1 MPYSSKATNNKSTWY
16 RGHGH
21 YSKQKVPEFLQPNF
35 SGRSLFSSAPEKTFF
50 FFQYKELYFFPSS
63 AFQFLSIYFY
73 TVHEERTMYTC
84 LESQCLWSR
93 SPSFLPVRRYTL
105 LGDSADPLTYSRHRR
120 EQNSSPVCLHMT
132 PLVWSACLWWGPKQT
147 EDHAVWYFQLYQ
159 PIKHIKNT
167 CYLCSVKLCI
177 QNITCNL

>member
-50 FFQYKELYFFPSS
+50 FFSTKSFTFFLQVHFNFFPST
-63 AFQFLSIYFY
+63 SILYMKKEQCI
-73 TVHEERTMYTC
+73 HCTC

-93 SPSFLPVRRYTL
+93 SPSFLPVRQYTL

-120 EQNSSPVCLHMT
+120 EQNSSLVCLHMT
-132 PLVWSACLWWGPKQT
+132 PLVWSACPWWGPKQT
-147 EDHAVWYFQLYQ
+147 EDHAV
-159 PIKHIKNT
+159 
-167 CYLCSVKLCI
+167 
-177 QNITCNL
+177 

>member
-1 MPYSSKATNNKSTWY
+1 MVQRTWTLLQAESP
-16 RGHGH
+16 RV
-21 YSKQKVPEFLQPNF
+21 SAAQFFWQKPFFVCSWKNIFL
-35 SGRSLFSSAPEKTFF
+35 
-50 FFQYKELYFFPSS
+50 FQYKELYFFPSS

-73 TVHEERTMYTC
+73 TVQEERTMYTC

-93 SPSFLPVRRYTL
+93 SPSFLPVRQYTL

>member
-1 MPYSSKATNNKSTWY
+1 MDTTPSRKSQ
-16 RGHGH
+16 
-21 YSKQKVPEFLQPNF
+21 SFCSPIFLAEAFFRLLLKKHF
-35 SGRSLFSSAPEKTFF
+35 SFLVQRALLFSF
-50 FFQYKELYFFPSS
+50 
-63 AFQFLSIYFY
+63 IY

-159 PIKHIKNT
+159 PIKHQKHLLPV
-167 CYLCSVKLCI
+167 LCKVVHSKHYM
-177 QNITCNL
+177 

>member
-50 FFQYKELYFFPSS
+50 FLVQRALLFSFKCISISFHLFLYF
-63 AFQFLSIYFY
+63 IW
-73 TVHEERTMYTC
+73 RRYTC

-93 SPSFLPVRRYTL
+93 SPSFLPVRLYML

-132 PLVWSACLWWGPKQT
+132 PLVWSACPWWGPKQT
-147 EDHAVWYFQLYQ
+147 EDRAV
-159 PIKHIKNT
+159 
-167 CYLCSVKLCI
+167 
-177 QNITCNL
+177 

>member
-1 MPYSSKATNNKSTWY
+1 MDTTPSRKSQ
-16 RGHGH
+16 
-21 YSKQKVPEFLQPNF
+21 SFCSPIFLAEAFFRLLLKKHF
-35 SGRSLFSSAPEKTFF
+35 SFLVQRAL
-50 FFQYKELYFFPSS
+50 LFPSS

-93 SPSFLPVRRYTL
+93 SPSFLPVRQYTL

-132 PLVWSACLWWGPKQT
+132 PLVWSACPWWGPKQT
-147 EDHAVWYFQLYQ
+147 EDRAV
-159 PIKHIKNT
+159 
-167 CYLCSVKLCI
+167 
-177 QNITCNL
+177 

>member
-1 MPYSSKATNNKSTWY
+1 MDTTPSKKSQ
-16 RGHGH
+16 
-21 YSKQKVPEFLQPNF
+21 SFCSPIFLAEAFFRLLLKKHF
-35 SGRSLFSSAPEKTFF
+35 SFLVQRALLFSFKCI
-50 FFQYKELYFFPSS
+50 
-63 AFQFLSIYFY
+63 SISFHLY
-73 TVHEERTMYTC
+73 TVHEERKKYTC

-105 LGDSADPLTYSRHRR
+105 LGDIADPLTYSRHRR